1 MGNLPGFLFTFTN
14 SKLEADQTSAGFFS
28 YGGTFKQ
35 AGEALM
41 AAGFQY
47 RRFGFDWGSN
57 EYRSPGEPS
66 GHFVVDRAK
75 HDPIAGVPQTWG
87 TMHFGET
94 NPSSNFWKHV
104 KEWWQ

>member
-1 MGNLPGFLFTFTN
+1 MSHL
-14 SKLEADQTSAGFFS
+14 DTSS
-28 YGGTFKQ
+28 
-35 AGEALM
+35 
-41 AAGFQY
+41 
-47 RRFGFDWGSN
+47 S
-57 EYRSPGEPS
+57 
-66 GHFVVDRAK
+66 HRAK